1 MQAINITSFHRKLP
15 QLGDGIYLTADVA
28 QILKLPYSKVR
39 HLMNNFW
46 HGATFGEIGNRAINF
61 FALIEFYTYYHLR
74 DDGFTPGQIKKF
86 HTNLSKELKTDYPF
100 ASIKVKTPIDKN
112 SKSKIWF
119 EFMGSLYKGDGSN
132 KSYIPS
138 FIEPFI
144 KQIEYGKDL
153 IAKRFY
159 PIQDT
164 KNVVVDPLHQF
175 GQPVINGTN
184 LQTKTINYLFVAG
197 ETKRNICILYDI
209 TEAQVN
215 DAIRYYA
222 PTAA

>member
-1 MQAINITSFHRKLP
+1 MRIIKSSNKNIPH
-15 QLGDGIYLTADVA
+15 LGDGIYLPSDVA
-28 QILKLPYSKVR
+28 EILKLPYYKVKYS
-39 HLMNNFW
+39 MNSFW
-46 HGATFGEIGNRAINF
+46 HGVSFGAKGNRAINF

-74 DDGFTPGQIKKF
+74 ADGFTSAQIKKL
-86 HTNLSKELKTDYPF
+86 HNVLSKDLKTAYPF
-100 ASIKVKTPIDKN
+100 ASISVKTPVERN
-112 SKSKIWF
+112 SKSKIWYD
-119 EFMGSLYKGDGSN
+119 FMGNLYKGDGSN

-144 KQIEYGKDL
+144 KQIEYGDNL

-159 PIQDT
+159 PIKDT

-184 LQTKTINYLFVAG
+184 LQTKTISNLYTAG
-197 ETKRNICILYDI
+197 ETKRNISILYDI
-209 TEAQVN
+209 TEEQVN
-215 DAIRYYA
+215 DAIRYYV